1 MTGLP
6 RYLEREGLF
15 ARLVGAYMRRDFGVI
30 ERSVRPDMVL
40 TFPGSSWVAGTY
52 RGYEEFGRYL
62 LVVRD
67 LIRPAGTQMRFT
79 HAAHHMVITHDI
91 VVSGFDRSA
100 EMDMHMGVHF
110 DDEGKVE
117 CVVMELSDES
127 LFDEL
132 ANTVAASV
140 VSLSPFMA
148 PGGRR
153 LRRLGGV

>member
-15 ARLVGAYMRRDFGVI
+15 ARLVSAYMRRDFEVF
-30 ERSVRPDMVL
+30 ERSVRPDLVV

-52 RGYEEFGRYL
+52 HGYDEFGRYL

-67 LIRPAGTQMRFT
+67 LIRPGGGQMTFT

-91 VVSGFDRSA
+91 VVSGSDRSA
-100 EMDMHMGVHF
+100 EMTMQIGMHF

-117 CVVMELSDES
+117 CIVMELSDQS

-132 ANTVAASV
+132 AHTVTAAV

-153 LRRLGGV
+153 LRRHGAV